1 MSMFFIRKI
10 ICSMLFLLPVL
21 VFLPVGDVFGDDVK
35 PHHDKHADPKH
46 TGEQNKIIF
55 SRIDKIV
62 QSFGKEINENNN
74 DNRFDSLASVAIDLA
89 ESSFSIRKT
98 LEVYQQ
104 YFELVQTNGK
114 YVNYATLV
122 NKTEKLALQNP
133 DEIDKTDLWLNIS
146 LSGSRLNQSVIA
158 QKFALKAFSDAE
170 LEKDTERKVLSYLAL
185 GKSFEIQKYYVE
197 AYQNYLN
204 ASYLAEN
211 LESVKVKTE
220 IHKKY
225 YHHLFEFHRGIND
238 FDHAAQYKL
247 LQTALIENQAEVDST
262 ELLWAKFDLCGLN
275 VLSKKYGNVV
285 NTLDELVAEATHKE
299 HTKLKDFVFSLYR
312 SYLIQTD
319 DLKGFHRIYVVEHPQ
334 ELTRLKNYQPVIY
347 HQIRSKLAEF
357 DNNIKGAL
365 IEFEKGRLLV
375 AQNPSPAFKSNFF
388 ARYGHFLLK
397 YNKLKEA
404 KNSFLQAY
412 LESEKIEYMDFML
425 ESSYYLDSIS
435 GVLGEYK
442 DAYKFSQIHKNL
454 LIKEAQLH
462 EQEEFLLMELANE
475 SKKLE
480 LNLQKEQEEQKR
492 AFNLQYFMITLA
504 ISLLFLIFLIMSR
517 YKVPEWAIKG
527 LGFFSVLMLFEFIIL
542 VLDQKLHHMTHGA
555 PLWIFIIKVAILTFL
570 FPLHHFI
577 EEAIIKIMMAK
588 KQLWKPSKKDLKG
601 IVFRLWPWLGN
612 KAH

>member
-1 MSMFFIRKI
+1 MFFIRKI
-10 ICSMLFLLPVL
+10 ICTMLFLLPVL

-35 PHHDKHADPKH
+35 PHHDKHDAPKH
-46 TGEQNKIIF
+46 SGGQNKIIF
-55 SRIDKIV
+55 NKIDKILHSLV
-62 QSFGKEINENNN
+62 KEINEKND
-74 DNRFDSLASVAIDLA
+74 DNRFDSLASMAIDLA
-89 ESSFSIRKT
+89 ESSFSIQKT
-98 LEVYQQ
+98 LEVYQK
-104 YFELVQTNGK
+104 YFESVQTNGK
-114 YVNYATLV
+114 FVNYGALV

-146 LSGSRLNQSVIA
+146 QSGSRLNQSVIA

-170 LEKDTERKVLSYLAL
+170 LEKDTRRKVLSYLAL

-204 ASYLAEN
+204 ASYLAET
-211 LESVKVKTE
+211 LESGKVKTD
-220 IHKKY
+220 IQKKY

-247 LQTALIENQAEVDST
+247 LQTALIENQTEIDST
-262 ELLWAKFDLCGLN
+262 ELLWAKLDLCGLN

-285 NTLDELVAEATHKE
+285 NDLDELVASATQKK

-319 DLKGFHRIYVVEHPQ
+319 DLKGFHRIYIVEHPQ
-334 ELTRLKNYQPVIY
+334 ELTRLKNHQPVIY

-357 DNNIKGAL
+357 DKDIKGAL
-365 IEFEKGRLLV
+365 TEFEKGRLLV
-375 AQNPSPAFKSNFF
+375 SKNPSPAFKSNFY

-412 LESEKIEYMDFML
+412 LESEKIEYLDFML
-425 ESSYYLDSIS
+425 ETSYYLDSIS
-435 GVLGEYK
+435 GVLGEYE
-442 DAYKFSQIHKNL
+442 DAYKYSQIHKSL
-454 LIKEAQLH
+454 LIREAQLH

-480 LNLQKEQEEQKR
+480 LNLQKQQEEQKR
-492 AFNLQYFMITLA
+492 AFNLQYFLITLA

-577 EEAIIKIMMAK
+577 EEAIIKFMMAK

-601 IVFRLWPWLGN
+601 IAYRLWPWLGN